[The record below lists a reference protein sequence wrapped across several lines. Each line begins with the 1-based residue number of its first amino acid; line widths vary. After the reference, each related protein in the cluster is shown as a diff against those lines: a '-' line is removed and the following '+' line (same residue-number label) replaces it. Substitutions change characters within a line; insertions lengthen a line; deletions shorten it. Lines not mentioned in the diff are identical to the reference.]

1 MLVTKKSH
9 IFEQNCS
16 LPPGIKGLK
25 SSKISRKIEWSGFLN
40 QQGCI
45 SLSRSFYTSL
55 QKYVKRCQ
63 YAYYS
68 EAVVCSYTVKQ
79 MSEAWNL
86 MKKKKR
92 IWHRCFF
99 FFFSKFSRTFLFIEH
114 LRWLLLII
122 PNFEHTQQ
130 INQFHLLTLN
140 MYSLW
145 GIIYLVPIQNFQNYL
160 TQNFLIF
167 FTPWYGKKC

>member
-1 MLVTKKSH
+1 
-9 IFEQNCS
+9 
-16 LPPGIKGLK
+16 
-25 SSKISRKIEWSGFLN
+25 
-40 QQGCI
+40 
-45 SLSRSFYTSL
+45 
-55 QKYVKRCQ
+55 
-63 YAYYS
+63 
-68 EAVVCSYTVKQ
+68 
-79 MSEAWNL
+79 

-92 IWHRCFF
+92 IWHRCFPINF
-99 FFFSKFSRTFLFIEH
+99 AKFSRTFLFIEH

-167 FTPWYGKKC
+167 FTP